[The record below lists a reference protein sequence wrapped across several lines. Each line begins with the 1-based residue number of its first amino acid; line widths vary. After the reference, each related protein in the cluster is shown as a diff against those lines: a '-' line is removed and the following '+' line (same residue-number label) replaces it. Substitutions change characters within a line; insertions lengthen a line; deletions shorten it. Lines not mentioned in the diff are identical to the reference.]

1 MLEWV
6 EWSDCVSSVWLDS
19 GLAPEA
25 LCNALFRLE
34 SPPKSRILFATNE
47 AGRDGVGVLFLLEI
61 RLSSGLGLAGVA
73 GGGLG
78 SKAELEL
85 ATLQGLSRR
94 LSGDL

>member
-1 MLEWV
+1 MECK
-6 EWSDCVSSVWLDS
+6 DIVSSVWLES
-19 GLAPEA
+19 GLAAEA
-25 LCNALFRLE
+25 LCSVLFRLE
-34 SPPKSRILFATNE
+34 SPTRSLELFAMID
-47 AGRDGVGVLFLLEI
+47 AGLECPGVLLRLEM

-78 SKAELEL
+78 SKALLEL